1 MSEPIFREKSLR
13 RITSPEELDEYLHVT
28 SPTVWMVLIAVILL
42 LAGLLLWSASASID
56 SFATGTAQ
64 VENGVMRIV
73 FDDERVAQ
81 SVKTGMTVK
90 LGESESTIS
99 SIGTGEGGRLFA
111 TGDIALTDGSY
122 PARVVLRR
130 TQVLRLLFN

>member
-111 TGDIALTDGSY
+111 TGDIALTHGRH